1 METVIVSIFLIVAL
15 LTLFEKYLKQYRL
28 PIYILIGVA
37 LVLTAGL
44 REVGIDPD
52 SMNYEYSFLHWEDMT
67 IAEVEY
73 SHNLISQLLSNFSR
87 DVHSLFIVYALLG
100 VGIKLFAITKY
111 SNMWFLP
118 LMVYVSYYFP
128 THECMQIR
136 TGVLSAIMLLEIVSV
151 SKGEK
156 VKAAILIAIGFFFH
170 MSALV
175 LIPTLFLK
183 NNEFTKKQL
192 VKWGA
197 VIPAAYLLYFMGFSL
212 LLNLPFDIPGISDK
226 LEAYKVGTERGLVE
240 SSINVFSPFLLFT
253 IMLFYLLLIFN
264 KTITKHNKYY
274 PILMKYFAIGLFSY
288 VAFAFLPV
296 LAERLNMLFQAVTIL
311 LYASLYYIIKPRW
324 AGLLLVILICLINM
338 NYAFGN
344 LGMVLFW
351 KV

>member
-1 METVIVSIFLIVAL
+1 MEAAIISIFLIVAL
-15 LTLFEKYLKQYRL
+15 LTLFEKYLKEYRL
-28 PIYILIGVA
+28 PLYIIIGVA

-44 REVGIDPD
+44 RKVGIDPD
-52 SMNYEYSFLHWEDMT
+52 STNYEYTFLHWEDMT

-73 SHNLISQLLSNFSR
+73 SFILISQFLSHFTR

-100 VGIKLFAITKY
+100 VGIKMFAITKY
-111 SNMWFLP
+111 SNMWYLP

-136 TGVLSAIMLLEIVSV
+136 TGVLSGIMLLEIVCV
-151 SKGEK
+151 CKGEK
-156 VKAAILIAIGFFFH
+156 VNAALLIAIGFFFH

-183 NNEFTKKQL
+183 NKPFNKKQL

-197 VIPAAYLLYFMGFSL
+197 VIPAAYVLYFMGFSL
-212 LLNLPFDIPGISDK
+212 LLNLPFEIPGISDK
-226 LEAYKVGTERGLVE
+226 LEAYKLGTESGIVE
-240 SSINVFSPFLLFT
+240 SSINVFSPYVLFT
-253 IMLFYLLLIFN
+253 IMLFYLLLIFS

-296 LAERLNMLFQAVTIL
+296 LAERLNMLFQTATIL

-324 AGLLLVILICLINM
+324 AGLLLVFLICLLNM
-338 NYAFGN
+338 NYGFAN
-344 LGMVLFW
+344 LGLTLFW

>member
-1 METVIVSIFLIVAL
+1 MEAVIVSIFLVVAL

-28 PIYILIGVA
+28 PIYILTGVA

-44 REVGIDPD
+44 RKVGLDPD
-52 SMNYEYSFLHWEDMT
+52 SLNYEYSFLHWEDMT

-73 SHNLISQLLSNFSR
+73 SFILISQFLSQFTR
-87 DVHSLFIVYALLG
+87 DVHTLFIVYALLG
-100 VGIKLFAITKY
+100 VGIKMFAITKY

-136 TGVLSAIMLLEIVSV
+136 TGVLSAIMLLEIVCV

-156 VKAAILIAIGFFFH
+156 VNAALLIAIGFFFH

-183 NNEFTKKQL
+183 NKPFNKKQL
-192 VKWGA
+192 VKWGGI
-197 VIPAAYLLYFMGFSL
+197 IPVAYVLYFMGFAL

-226 LEAYKVGTERGLVE
+226 LEAYKTGTEKGLVE
-240 SSINVFSPFLLFT
+240 SSINVFSPYVLFT
-253 IMLFYLLLIFN
+253 LMLFYVLLYFH
-264 KTITKHNKYY
+264 KTITMHNKYY

-296 LAERLNMLFQAVTIL
+296 LAERVNMLFQTVTIL

-324 AGLLLVILICLINM
+324 AGLLLVFLICLFCM
-338 NYAFGN
+338 NYGFANMG
-344 LGMVLFW
+344 LTLFW
-351 KV
+351 EV